1 MEHPVLIFLAI
12 LAICLSLGG
21 IGSGIYVAVQKNKY
35 KDKPKDMPSVVPTVV
50 LIMVVSFFLALVIFA
65 IAFTIT
71 RSPPAPEEHKCP
83 NIVCPPCKECE
94 KAIFTETD
102 YRDMV
107 TAQHV
112 LQDIGRKV
120 DQVPRDIKVTAD
132 CQKGPGGVCVDPF
145 KQVVMMGDYS
155 THALKQIE
163 SWSASE
169 LARRQAAAA
178 QGISQGL
185 PPGTPMV
192 RPRPTIR
199 PAAKMAKRTSA
210 PV

>member
-35 KDKPKDMPSVVPTVV
+35 KDKPKDMPSVIPTVV

-65 IAFTIT
+65 IAFTLT
-71 RSPPAPEEHKCP
+71 RSSAPQEHKCP
-83 NIVCPPCKECE
+83 EMICPPCRECE
-94 KAIFTETD
+94 KAIFTESD

-112 LQDIGRKV
+112 LQDIGKKV
-120 DQVPRDIKVTAD
+120 DKVPRDIKVTAE
-132 CQKGPGGVCVDPF
+132 CQKGPNGVCVDPF
-145 KQVVMMGDYS
+145 KQVAMLGDYS

-163 SWSASE
+163 SWSANE
-169 LARRQAAAA
+169 LARRQNAAP
-178 QGISQGL
+178 QGIPQGM
-185 PPGTPMV
+185 PQRMP
-192 RPRPTIR
+192 I
-199 PAAKMAKRTSA
+199 AKTRSSITKRTSA